1 MKENENIIK
10 KIHNGSAVFVLALTP
25 LIDFFQS
32 NIISTDS
39 QLVKIMFILFFSV
52 ILCSLYELI
61 CYVYE
66 NFYKKI
72 YMKKKYPEHDI
83 AGKWYHYHYIEDNNN
98 YLRFG
103 EVTIKQDFFRIKMK
117 GVNYSVRSF
126 EGKIPNPKNHKITQ
140 WHSITGELSKSGEII
155 TNYISQRSSGSSD
168 IREGIHHFNI
178 LTDSIKNGK
187 PQKITGNFTDCAP
200 SKAHGC
206 IVLFRS
212 EEERNNDLYN
222 IYLDQQALSGSE
234 STKEV
239 GI

>member
-1 MKENENIIK
+1 MLKLKENEKIIK
-10 KIHNGSAVFVLALTP
+10 NIHNWSAVVVIALTP

-32 NIISTDS
+32 NIISTDNK
-39 QLVKIMFILFFSV
+39 LIKFIFIIFFSI
-52 ILCSLYELI
+52 ILCGLYELI
-61 CYVYE
+61 CFFCE
-66 NFYKKI
+66 MFYKKI

-83 AGKWYHYHYIEDNNN
+83 TGKWYHYHYIEDNNN

-103 EVTIKQDFFRIKMK
+103 EVTIKQEFFRIKMK

-126 EGKIPNPKNHKITQ
+126 EGNKPNPKNHKITQ

-155 TNYISQRSSGSSD
+155 TSYMSQRSSGSSD

-200 SKAHGC
+200 SQAHGC
-206 IVLFRS
+206 VVLFRS
-212 EEERNNDLYN
+212 ELDRDRDLHN
-222 IYLDQQALSGSE
+222 IYIDQQNSL
-234 STKEV
+234 TK
-239 GI
+239 ITT